1 MTDKLLRE
9 NGERLNSIFNSMQT
23 GIVIIDAGTHI
34 IVDANNAAL
43 EMIGA
48 GRQEVVGHVCH
59 RFICPMEAEVC
70 PISELEEYLEKSE
83 SVLLRADG
91 RRIPVFRSASTM
103 TLDGHKYIIE
113 SVVDISDRKWM
124 EELLIESEEKY
135 RVIFETSGAATI
147 IADEDRMIY
156 MANREFVRISGYS
169 REEIEGKKYWTEF
182 VHPQDVEKM
191 RCYHDER
198 RLNGAGKRA
207 PDKYEFRFIDK
218 TGALHNCLVSVAVIQ
233 GTKKS
238 VASMVDITEHKRTAE
253 IVHDKEE
260 RFRNM
265 VANVPGV
272 IFRCLFNADRTME
285 FVSNAVEDISGYAP
299 EEFMSGGSRAYTGI
313 IHQDD
318 RRKVAVS
325 IGEAVKKKAQYS
337 VEYRILHAGGGQRW
351 VHEKG
356 QGVFSPEGEP
366 LFVDGS
372 ISDITERILKEDEI
386 RHVYRMMR
394 SILEKAPMGIYTVTA
409 SGAVDY
415 VNFSML
421 IISGVSREEF
431 MGYNVYEIPSY
442 KRIGLDEK
450 IRQAFE
456 GESFVMEGVE
466 YHGHRSEKYT
476 IRNFT
481 GMPLEEGN
489 EKKVLVFVEDITE
502 RSRVEK
508 LKDDFLNTVS
518 HELRTPLAITREGLS
533 LIIDRVAGDLNEK
546 QTHILSVSKDN
557 IDRLGRIIN
566 GLLDISKID
575 SGKAELKK
583 NLVNMNAL
591 IRQAA
596 VSFENRARHK
606 GLELRL
612 DLPPEEISIY
622 ADSDKVVQI
631 FINLIGNALKFT
643 EKGYIE
649 ISLKHSLGEITCAV
663 RDSGAGISEENLPKL
678 FSKFQQ
684 FGRRAGGG
692 EKGTGLGLSIVKG
705 LVEMH
710 KGAIRVESRLGE
722 GTSFIF
728 TLPSFNSEEL
738 FREYITNGIN
748 EARSRDS
755 RVSLIMISV
764 VDFEGVRQRV
774 PQERLHTVLRGMERL
789 LEDSLRRAGDVAVKD
804 TCEIIVLLSDCARES
819 AVAVSGR
826 LKEIV
831 MEYLRQE
838 GLEGEIKIDF
848 GIATYP
854 DEAGNEEELI
864 SKARNK

>member
-1 MTDKLLRE
+1 MTDKLMRE
-9 NGERLNSIFNSMQT
+9 NGERLNSIFDSMQT

-34 IVDANNAAL
+34 IVDANKAAMG
-43 EMIGA
+43 MIGVR
-48 GRQEVVGHVCH
+48 RQDIVGHVCYK
-59 RFICPMEAEVC
+59 FICPMEAGSC
-70 PISELEEYLEKSE
+70 PISGVDEYLEKSE
-83 SVLLRADG
+83 SVLLRPDG
-91 RRIPVFRSASTM
+91 SRIPVFKSASTM

-113 SVVDISDRKWM
+113 SLVDISERKWM

-135 RVIFETSGAATI
+135 RVIFENSGAATI
-147 IADEDRMIY
+147 IADEDRIIY
-156 MANREFVRISGYS
+156 MANQEFVRISGYD
-169 REEIEGKKYWTEF
+169 REEIEGRKYWTEF
-182 VHPQDVEKM
+182 VHPQDIEKM
-191 RCYHDER
+191 RCYHSER
-198 RLNGAGKRA
+198 RSGGAGRDI
-207 PDKYEFRFIDK
+207 PNKYEFRFIDK
-218 TGALHNCLVSVAVIQ
+218 TGAVHDCLVTVAMIQ

-238 VASMVDITEHKRTAE
+238 VASMVDMTEHKRTTE
-253 IVHDKEE
+253 IVHEKEE

-272 IFRCLFNADRTME
+272 IFRCSSDADRTME
-285 FVSNAVEDISGYAP
+285 FISNAIEDISGYAP
-299 EEFMSGGSRAYTGI
+299 AEFMGGGSRAYTGI

-318 RRKVAVS
+318 RRRVAMI
-325 IGEAVKKKAQYS
+325 IGEAVDKKTQYA

-356 QGVFSPEGEP
+356 QGVFSPEGAAV
-366 LFVDGS
+366 FIDGS
-372 ISDITERILKEDEI
+372 ISDVTERIEKEEEI
-386 RHVYRMMR
+386 RHIYRMMR
-394 SILEKAPMGIYTVTA
+394 SILEKAPMGIYTVNS
-409 SGAVDY
+409 SGGVDY
-415 VNFSML
+415 VNLSML
-421 IISGVSREEF
+421 MISGVSREEF
-431 MGYNVYEIPSY
+431 MNYNVYELPPY

-450 IRQAFE
+450 IRRAFE
-456 GESFVMEGVE
+456 GESFFLEGVE
-466 YHGHRSEKYT
+466 YHGHNNEKHT

-546 QTHILSVSKDN
+546 QAHILSVAKDN

-575 SGKAELKK
+575 SGKVELKK
-583 NLVNMNAL
+583 SLVDMNAL
-591 IRQAA
+591 IKQVA
-596 VSFENRARHK
+596 VSFENRIRQK

-612 DLPPEEISIY
+612 DLPKEEINIY

-631 FINLIGNALKFT
+631 FMNLVGNALKFT
-643 EKGYIE
+643 EKGRIE
-649 ISLKHSLGEITCAV
+649 ISLKHSLGEITCSV
-663 RDSGAGISEENLPKL
+663 SDSGSGISEENLPKL

-684 FGRRAGGG
+684 FGRKAGGG
-692 EKGTGLGLSIVKG
+692 EKGTGLGLSIVKS
-705 LVEMH
+705 LVELH

-722 GTSFIF
+722 GSSFIF

-738 FREYITNGIN
+738 FREYITNGIK
-748 EARSRDS
+748 EARSKDS
-755 RVSLIMISV
+755 KVSLIMISV

-804 TCEIIVLLSDCARES
+804 TCEIIVLLSDCTRQS
-819 AVAVSGR
+819 AAAVSGR

-831 MEYLRQE
+831 LDYLRKE
-838 GLEGEIKIDF
+838 GLDGEIKIDF